1 MATTI
6 RAIGHEDRLS
16 LVDHL
21 DELRTRLIVSAVALA
36 VAFGFCLWQNHAL
49 LHLINAPLSKQ
60 TEKQVAKGNGPLGQT
75 ALAQQAVLK
84 IAHSTEGVVLALSA
98 PSSGLPAATRAA
110 LAAEIPSLRA
120 AVAKVPHTPEGNK
133 PVTLGI
139 GEPFTTTITVTLLFA
154 LVISLPVILFE
165 LYGFVLPAFSPRER
179 RIAMPL
185 LISIPFLFV
194 IGVAFGYFVV
204 LPAALRFFQ
213 NFNSSEFNVLVQA
226 APYYKFVATI
236 LLAMGLVFQVPVAI
250 LAATRV
256 GIVTPKQLRHN
267 RRYAILAC
275 AAMAAFLPG
284 DAVTLL
290 LETIPLY
297 ILYEL
302 SILVAS
308 FVAYRD
314 AKRERAEAALASTG
328 EGPGGAGGA
337 GGVTPPSPIPS
348 PPAPTPVPSPAGP
361 GQSADPP
368 PPRGDGN
375 AGTDEADAE
384 AAGTGDTGAGDSGDE
399 VEPDVKQIIDHID
412 RELS

>member
-36 VAFGFCLWQNHAL
+36 IAFGFCLWQNHAL

-84 IAHSTEGVVLALSA
+84 IAHSTEAIVLALSA
-98 PSSGLPAATRAA
+98 PHSGLPASTRAE
-110 LAAEIPSLRA
+110 LAGEIPSLRA
-120 AVAKVPHTPEGNK
+120 AVAKVPPVPEGNK

-165 LYGFVLPAFSPRER
+165 MYGFVLPAFSPRER

-185 LISIPFLFV
+185 LAAIPFLFV

-267 RRYAILAC
+267 RRYAVLAC

-284 DAVTLL
+284 DAVTLI
-290 LETIPLY
+290 LETVPLY

-308 FVAYRD
+308 IVARRD
-314 AKRERAEAALASTG
+314 AKRERAEAARGTAAGGGPAHGGAS
-328 EGPGGAGGA
+328 GPGGVAPTAPVPSSPQAPGQAAAVDSSGGA
-337 GGVTPPSPIPS
+337 GSVGSSAGSVAGGGAATP
-348 PPAPTPVPSPAGP
+348 
-361 GQSADPP
+361 
-368 PPRGDGN
+368 
-375 AGTDEADAE
+375 
-384 AAGTGDTGAGDSGDE
+384 GAQASGAGDE